1 MKNKNKVFPSG
12 FSSNIQQC
20 VMLILKRLKKVHTD
34 GIYWSTAYILHGEV
48 VNSSNHKSDVVAL
61 VVCTYPETKRVT

>member
-1 MKNKNKVFPSG
+1 
-12 FSSNIQQC
+12 
-20 VMLILKRLKKVHTD
+20 MLILKRLKKVHTD